1 MDLFGFTKTDRER
14 IEELVDEIDGLNY
27 HHDFISTE
35 EEQKLIKNIDNE
47 PWLNDLKRK
56 VQHYGFKYD
65 YRARKINESFRIGPL
80 PSWCRFIIERMKEA
94 KIIDY
99 QPDQLI
105 INNYET
111 GEGIAM
117 HVDCE
122 PCFTDTIISLS
133 LLSDINLDFKHQNTH
148 KKKALLLKRRSLLVI
163 RDNARYS
170 YQHGIAQR
178 KSDTFNEQ
186 KRVRRRRVSLTF
198 RKVIL

>member
-1 MDLFGFTKTDRER
+1 
-14 IEELVDEIDGLNY
+14 
-27 HHDFISTE
+27 
-35 EEQKLIKNIDNE
+35 
-47 PWLNDLKRK
+47 
-56 VQHYGFKYD
+56 
-65 YRARKINESFRIGPL
+65 
-80 PSWCRFIIERMKEA
+80 MKEA

-105 INNYET
+105 INNYQA

-133 LLSDINLDFKHQNTH
+133 LLSDINLDFKNLITH
-148 KKKALLLKRRSLLVI
+148 KKNALLLKRKSLLVI

-178 KSDTFNEQ
+178 KSDNFNEQ
-186 KRVRRRRVSLTF
+186 KRIRRRRISLTF